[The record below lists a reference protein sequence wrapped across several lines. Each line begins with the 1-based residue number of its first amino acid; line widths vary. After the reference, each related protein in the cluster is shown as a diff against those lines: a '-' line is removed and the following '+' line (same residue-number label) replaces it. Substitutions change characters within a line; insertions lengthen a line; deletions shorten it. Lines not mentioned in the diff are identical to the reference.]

1 VSDLA
6 GGFVAVLIVDLH
18 FPDAG
23 SLKAKR
29 KDLQSIKALLHG
41 RFGAAAAETG
51 YQDLWQRA
59 QLTVALTSGSAAH
72 LDEAVDHVC
81 GWLDARCPAGVRVER
96 LFASTE
102 DLRDVMSTL
111 TLGG

>member
-1 VSDLA
+1 MSDPG

-18 FPDAG
+18 FPEAG

-29 KDLQSIKALLHG
+29 KDLQSIKAHLRG
-41 RFGAAAAETG
+41 RFGAAVAETSF
-51 YQDLWQRA
+51 QDLWQRA

-81 GWLDARCPAGVRVER
+81 SWLDARCPAGVGVER

-111 TLGG
+111 RLGG

>member
-1 VSDLA
+1 VSDPR
-6 GGFVAVLIVDLH
+6 GGFVAVLVVDLH

-29 KDLQSIKALLHG
+29 KDLQSIKALLRG
-41 RFGAAAAETG
+41 RFGAAVAETG
-51 YQDLWQRA
+51 FQELWQRA
-59 QLTVALTSGSAAH
+59 RLTVALTSGSAAH

-81 GWLDARCPAGVRVER
+81 TWLDARCPAGVSVER
-96 LFASTE
+96 MFASAE

-111 TLGG
+111 RLGG

>member
-1 VSDLA
+1 VSDPG
-6 GGFVAVLIVDLH
+6 GGFVAVLVVDLH
-18 FPDAG
+18 FPEAG
-23 SLKAKR
+23 SLKSKR

-41 RFGAAAAETG
+41 RFGAAVAETG

-59 QLTVALTSGSAAH
+59 RLTLSLTSGSAAH

-81 GWLDARCPAGVRVER
+81 NWLDARCPAGVRVER
-96 LFASTE
+96 MFASAE

-111 TLGG
+111 RLGG